1 MRSEGDKPQEVL
13 DLHPLSGRVFDAL
26 RDDFGVPAE
35 FPLALHD
42 VDHVADGAPP
52 VEVAAY
58 AMRYLQ
64 MVRRWAA
71 PGCPVETERFVGV
84 VVLLAP
90 VLDDLA
96 PHATQYRG
104 LINLARD
111 RLYDAAWSLIRETGG
126 PAGGLFTVR

>member
-13 DLHPLSGRVFDAL
+13 DLHGLSGRVFEAV
-26 RDDFGVPAE
+26 RDDFAVPIH

-42 VDHVADGAPP
+42 VDHVAEGLPP
-52 VEVAAY
+52 IEVAAS

-64 MVRRWAA
+64 IVRHYAA
-71 PGCPVETERFVGV
+71 PGCPVETEHFIGV
-84 VVLLAP
+84 VVLLVP

-96 PHATQYRG
+96 SHATEHRG

-111 RLYDAAWSLIRETGG
+111 RLYEAAWSIVRDTGG
-126 PAGGLFTVR
+126 PPNGLFTVQ